1 MTRVST
7 RKIHLRPLQLVWGP
21 HITCRRAAPRVGKGF
36 CGEHIAFRVSGGK
49 FSLREQ
55 SKKREEGGDESY
67 KETAFRGNQINL
79 S

>member
-21 HITCRRAAPRVGKGF
+21 YITCRRAAGGKRIL
-36 CGEHIAFRVSGGK
+36 GEHIAFRVSGGK

-55 SKKREEGGDESY
+55 SKKGG
-67 KETAFRGNQINL
+67 RGEMKATKRQPFGGIR
-79 S
+79 